1 METWFFVCWA
11 LLYKFYILDSGE
23 CCCAGTRT
31 FVHEKIYDEFV
42 KKSVELTKKRK
53 CGDPFDES
61 VTQGPQIDERSQQ
74 KILRYIDSANKQ
86 GAKLETGGKK
96 FGSAGFFVEPTIF
109 SNVTD
114 NMTIAQEEVNFY
126 RRRAGRKMHLT

>member
-1 METWFFVCWA
+1 MRISICRSGLKLQYSHTFT
-11 LLYKFYILDSGE
+11 DSGE

-31 FVHEKIYDEFV
+31 FVHENIYDEFV
-42 KKSVELTKKRK
+42 KRSVELTQNQRK
-53 CGDPFDES
+53 CGNPFDES

-86 GAKLETGGKK
+86 GAKLETGGKR
-96 FGSAGFFVEPTIF
+96 FGNAGFYVEPTIF

-114 NMTIAQEEVNFY
+114 NMTIAQEEV
-126 RRRAGRKMHLT
+126 GIPK